1 MTGCQLTIDDILAE
15 RYISKL
21 TQKQIDIIRFL
32 EQGYYQ
38 AFIARRMHISK
49 GYVNETVKTLEK
61 YNLVTPLVFRYP
73 DHKTG
78 KVKTVATGDH
88 LHGRATTYAVSDR
101 LHALIQKKNP
111 HPDGQ
116 YILCSPHHKKIKYP
130 IHELKGD
137 WDLHGW
143 RRDRCK
149 SIHIRTWKPRGPERH
164 LWHVNTPNG
173 VIGIEAHP
181 GTLVAY
187 RVSREHIMAKT
198 VEESEQL
205 LTAYIQAG
213 VETWL
218 KEQERAGVSAEIG
231 GPLSITKPH
240 YAFESEIAKEI
251 VNIGGGIRTEGMFV
265 DNSLEG
271 MGNDTACEIET
282 TNPSIAAQVDRGL
295 RMALT
300 MDTMVETQVQ
310 AAITG
315 AIPLIISSVS
325 QQISGMQDQ
334 ISDIS
339 EQLQQG
345 NQLQEQFSTVMSVL
359 QQTISQLNDI
369 KQAAA
374 TPHQAP
380 DPAPAPVDRG
390 SPDYA
395 DMMYQ

>member
-1 MTGCQLTIDDILAE
+1 MKGCQLTFDDVLAE
-15 RYISKL
+15 RYISHL

-32 EQGYYQ
+32 KEGYYQ
-38 AFIARRMHISK
+38 AFIARRMKISR

-73 DHKTG
+73 DQKTG
-78 KVKTVATGDH
+78 RIKIVATGDH

-101 LHALIQKKNP
+101 LDALIRKKNP
-111 HPDGQ
+111 YPDGQ

-149 SIHIRTWKPRGPERH
+149 SIHIRTWKPKGPERN

-181 GTLVAY
+181 GTLIAY
-187 RVSREHIMAKT
+187 RVSREHILAKS

-213 VETWL
+213 VDTWM
-218 KEQERAGVSAEIG
+218 KEQERAGVRAELG
-231 GPLSITKPH
+231 GPISITKPH
-240 YAFESEIAKEI
+240 YAFESEIAKQI
-251 VNIGGGIRTEGMFV
+251 VNVGGGIRTEGMFV
-265 DNSLEG
+265 DNSLEKL
-271 MGNDTACEIET
+271 GNDTACEIET
-282 TNPSIAAQVDRGL
+282 TNPSIASQVDRGL
-295 RMALT
+295 RAALN
-300 MDTMVETQVQ
+300 MDTIVETQVQ

-315 AIPLIISSVS
+315 AIPAIISSVS
-325 QQISGMQDQ
+325 AQLSGMQDQ

-339 EQLQQG
+339 EQLHQG

-374 TPHQAP
+374 AP
-380 DPAPAPVDRG
+380 AEEPAPPPVRVMSTDT
-390 SPDYA
+390 